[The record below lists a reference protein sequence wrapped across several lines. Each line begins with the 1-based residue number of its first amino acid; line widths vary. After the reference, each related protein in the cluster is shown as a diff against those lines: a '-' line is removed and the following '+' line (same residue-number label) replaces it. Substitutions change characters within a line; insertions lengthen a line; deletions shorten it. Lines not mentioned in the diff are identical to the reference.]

1 MISIVLIAAASVT
14 DVGRTQR
21 QLDFIV
27 SSCRADNVVR
37 FVAHQ
42 GNKVSFEMLK
52 PGQLPSVSENQA
64 FQCALDKVKAR
75 SDLHLGSA
83 GNEAKLR
90 VQER

>member
-1 MISIVLIAAASVT
+1 MISVVLIAAASVT
-14 DVGRTQR
+14 DVDRTQR

-42 GNKVSFEMLK
+42 GNKVSFDMLK
-52 PGQLPSVSENQA
+52 PGLPSVSENQA